1 LSSRITDLAI
11 HDEVL
16 KAARR
21 ICRERGAK
29 SFRVLDVVQAL
40 PYLNPNS
47 VRTHVVSRCC
57 VNAPK
62 NHPHK
67 WDYFR
72 RKARG
77 EYIILSPYIAE
88 REPAK
93 HVAESPAAYAP
104 AGPVRD
110 AVHIV
115 VHRSEGVFV
124 AEGLEIALVTQGRS
138 LDELMRNVRQAVR
151 LHLEGEDG
159 AALGFT
165 ASPRIAVTYE
175 EDLSAD
181 GEA

>member
-1 LSSRITDLAI
+1 MAI

-16 KAARR
+16 EAARR
-21 ICRERGAK
+21 TCRERGSR

-40 PYLNPNS
+40 PHLNPSS

-67 WDYFR
+67 WAYFR

-77 EYIILSPYIAE
+77 EYVILSPYQAGP
-88 REPAK
+88 EPAK

-104 AGPVRD
+104 AGPARGTI
-110 AVHIV
+110 HIV
-115 VHRSEGVFV
+115 VCRSEGVFV

-138 LDELMRNVRQAVR
+138 LDELIRNVREAVR
-151 LHLEGEDG
+151 LHLEGGDG
-159 AALGFT
+159 AALGLT
-165 ASPRIAVTYE
+165 ARPRIALTYE

-181 GEA
+181 GKT